1 MSYQAWNTVV
11 NISKEPNEVRT
22 FYERSCERSRNPTN
36 ARLNTQRKIL
46 ATLWD
51 LWKRR
56 SPSGQSH
63 LYFEVPTQPT
73 KAVFISY

>member
-51 LWKRR
+51 L
-56 SPSGQSH
+56 
-63 LYFEVPTQPT
+63 
-73 KAVFISY
+73 